1 MTTIG
6 KQTIIFLLLTGLSIV
21 TMAGD
26 CSFYIPFKENS
37 GIEYQSFNHRDR
49 LQGSQRVTVVKVDNN
64 AGETIATMRS
74 ESFDQRDKELFQSE
88 FRVKCTGNQIMIDI
102 QSLLDANMM
111 QGFQGME
118 MEIESTDII
127 LPGKL
132 TVGQQLPEAEMRM
145 KVSTSGMT
153 ISDMTLR
160 MANRTVDG
168 METIT
173 VPAGTFECYKISY
186 DLLTET
192 RSMGIPMR
200 INAKV
205 IEYHAPNQ
213 GAVRSENY
221 DERDRLQ
228 GYTVLSKVFE

>member
-1 MTTIG
+1 MLTIK
-6 KQTIIFLLLTGLSIV
+6 KQSILFLLFTGLSIA
-21 TMAGD
+21 TMAND
-26 CSFYIPFKENS
+26 CDFYIPFKVNN

-49 LQGSQRVTVVKVDNN
+49 LQGSQKVTVLKVEEN
-64 AGETIATMRS
+64 AGEMIATMQS
-74 ESFDQRDKELFQSE
+74 ESFDQRNRELFQSE
-88 FRVKCTGNQIMIDI
+88 FMVKCKGNQIMIDI
-102 QSLLDANMM
+102 QSLLDPNMM

-118 MEIESTDII
+118 MEIESSDII

-132 TVGQQLPEAEMRM
+132 TVGQTLPEAEMKM
-145 KVSTSGMT
+145 KVFTSGMA
-153 ISDMTLR
+153 ISDITLS

-168 METIT
+168 MESIT

-200 INAKV
+200 IKAKV

-213 GAVRSENY
+213 GVVRTENY
-221 DERDRLQ
+221 DDRDRLQ
-228 GYTVLSKVFE
+228 GYTVLSKVF

>member
-1 MTTIG
+1 MMTIR
-6 KQTIIFLLLTGLSIV
+6 KQTSIFLLLSGLSIV
-21 TMAGD
+21 TMASD

-49 LQGSQRVTVVKVDNN
+49 LQGSQRVTVVKVEDN

-88 FRVKCTGNQIMIDI
+88 FMVTCTGNQIMIDI

-153 ISDMTLR
+153 IADMTLR

-228 GYTVLSKVFE
+228 GYTVLSKVF